1 MKNNVRY
8 LGSVRFYKHLILT
21 VTALVILIPTI
32 LLCFTFIHYRKVKQ
46 NYQLAFDEQVLYI
59 NQLEEA
65 LADLTEQKE
74 NTNTDIE
81 PESKESQHVQETP
94 GRKTITDNST
104 PLIPFSVD
112 LTELK
117 YILVNDGHPLP
128 QSFQPEL
135 VETRNEKLVHKEIQP
150 FLEQMLDAAEREG
163 ISIIICSA
171 YRDYEKQAELVQS
184 SIEKLMQKG
193 YSYTEAHWQTRRDT
207 AMVGNSE
214 HHTGL
219 AIDLVGFSHQTLDKE
234 HADTP
239 EAIWLREHAHEYG
252 FILRY
257 PQDKE
262 DITGFIY
269 ESWHYR
275 YVGKSAA
282 AFIKEHQLCLEE
294 FLDLVTSQEK

>member
-21 VTALVILIPTI
+21 VTALVLLTPTI
-32 LLCFTFIHYRKVKQ
+32 LLCFTLVHHRKVKQ
-46 NYQLAFDEQVLYI
+46 DYQLAFDEQVLYI

-65 LADLTEQKE
+65 LADLTKQKE
-74 NTNTDIE
+74 HTNTDIE
-81 PESKESQHVQETP
+81 PESKESQHVMETP
-94 GRKTITDNST
+94 GTRTITDKSM

-128 QSFQPEL
+128 QSFYPEL

-150 FLEQMLDAAEREG
+150 FLEQMLDAAEQEG

-171 YRDYEKQAELVQS
+171 YRDYEKQAELVQN
-184 SIEKLMQKG
+184 SIEKLMREG

-219 AIDLVGFSHQTLDKE
+219 AVDLVGVSHQTLDQE

-257 PQDKE
+257 PKDKE
-262 DITGFIY
+262 DITGFTY

-275 YVGKSAA
+275 YVGESAA

-294 FLDLVTSQEK
+294 FFDLVTSQEK

>member
-1 MKNNVRY
+1 MKNNIRY

-32 LLCFTFIHYRKVKQ
+32 VLCFTLVHHRKVRQ
-46 NYQLAFDEQVLYI
+46 NYHLAFDEQTLYI
-59 NQLEEA
+59 SQLEEA

-74 NTNTDIE
+74 KSNTDIE
-81 PESKESQHVQETP
+81 PESKESQHVLETP
-94 GRKTITDNST
+94 GTRTITDESM

-128 QSFQPEL
+128 RSFQPEL
-135 VETRNEKLVHKEIQP
+135 VETRNEKIVHREIQP
-150 FLEQMLDAAEREG
+150 ALEQMLDAAEQEG

-184 SIEKLMQKG
+184 SIEKLMQEG
-193 YSYTEAHWQTRRDT
+193 YSYTEAHWQTRLDT

-219 AIDLVGFSHQTLDKE
+219 AVDLVGVSHQTLDEE

-257 PQDKE
+257 PKDKE
-262 DITGFIY
+262 DITGFVY

-275 YVGKSAA
+275 YVGESAA

-294 FLDLVTSQEK
+294 FLDLVASQEE